1 MKKTALVTGAHGFI
15 GRHVAR
21 RFAEAGYEV
30 RGIGHGA
37 WDRKDFSRHGI
48 TFWHQAHVQLD
59 SLVTYGG
66 EPDVI
71 VHCAGSGSVM
81 FSMNHP
87 LQDFDRT
94 VSSTAAVLE
103 YVRLHSPES
112 AVVYPSSAAVYGN
125 AETLPIR
132 ECAPREP
139 ISHYGVHKLLA
150 ERLCQSYASNFQV
163 PVSIVRFFSVYGEG
177 LRKQLLW
184 DACSRVSS
192 EGDRFFGTGS
202 ELRDWLH
209 VEDAAR
215 LLLTAVSHAVGSCPI
230 VNGGSGQGT
239 SVREILSMVFQE
251 FALQHAPR
259 FSGEARIGDP
269 AGYQADTQMAA
280 SWGWEPEIPLTV
292 GIKRYVDW
300 FKKG

>member
-1 MKKTALVTGAHGFI
+1 LKRTALVTGAHGFI

-37 WDRKDFSRHGI
+37 WDCKDFSGYGI
-48 TFWHQAHVQLD
+48 TFWHQAHVHLE

-71 VHCAGSGSVM
+71 AHCAGSGAVM

-103 YVRLHSPES
+103 YVRLHSPGS
-112 AVVYPSSAAVYGN
+112 SVVYPSSAAVYGN

-132 ECAPREP
+132 EGSPKEP

-163 PVSIVRFFSVYGEG
+163 PVAIVRFFSVYGKG
-177 LRKQLLW
+177 LKKQLLW
-184 DACSRVSS
+184 DACSRMSS

-215 LLLTAVSHAVGSCPI
+215 LLLTAASHASGSCPI

-251 FALQHAPR
+251 FALQHTPR

-269 AGYQADTQMAA
+269 PGYQADTQMAA

-292 GIKRYVDW
+292 GIKGYVDW